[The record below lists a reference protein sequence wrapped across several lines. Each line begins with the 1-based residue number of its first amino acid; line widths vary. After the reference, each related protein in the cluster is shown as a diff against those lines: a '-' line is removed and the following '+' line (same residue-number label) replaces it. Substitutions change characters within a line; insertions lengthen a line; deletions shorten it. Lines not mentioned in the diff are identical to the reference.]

1 MVSFDVKSLFTS
13 VPTDVACDIVRKRL
27 EAEMEKADSS
37 VRAQTAMDV
46 DDIMILLRLCLNTTY
61 FQVNGKFYK
70 QKQGT
75 AMGSPVSVV
84 IANMFM
90 EELEQ
95 KSLETFGHSVKVWKR
110 YVDDTFVVVKK
121 EHVEA
126 LHQHLN
132 DQFTGV
138 SFTLEEE
145 KEGSLAFLDVEVKRC
160 QDGSVKTAVFRK
172 VTHTDKYL
180 DFNSHHSVQHKESV
194 IRSLVQRGDLYPSD
208 DTDKSSERKHIDQTL
223 RANNYPKRFIRRT
236 CRKIQ
241 ARSNGAGHRQEG
253 ERKPMV
259 VLPYIQGVTE
269 RITRILAPTC

>member
-1 MVSFDVKSLFTS
+1 
-13 VPTDVACDIVRKRL
+13 
-27 EAEMEKADSS
+27 
-37 VRAQTAMDV
+37 MD
-46 DDIMILLRLCLNTTY
+46 D
-61 FQVNGKFYK
+61 
-70 QKQGT
+70 
-75 AMGSPVSVV
+75 A
-84 IANMFM
+84 
-90 EELEQ
+90 
-95 KSLETFGHSVKVWKR
+95 
-110 YVDDTFVVVKK
+110 FVVVKK

-126 LHQHLN
+126 LHLHLN

-160 QDGSVKTAVFRK
+160 QDGSAKTAVFRK

-180 DFNSHHSVQHKESV
+180 DINSHHSVQHKESV

-208 DTDKSSERKHIDQTL
+208 ETDKSSERKHIDQTL

-241 ARSNGAGHRQEG
+241 ARNNGAGHRQEG

-269 RITRILAPTC
+269 RITRILAPHAKVANKPGKNLRNTYVS

>member
-1 MVSFDVKSLFTS
+1 
-13 VPTDVACDIVRKRL
+13 
-27 EAEMEKADSS
+27 
-37 VRAQTAMDV
+37 
-46 DDIMILLRLCLNTTY
+46 
-61 FQVNGKFYK
+61 
-70 QKQGT
+70 
-75 AMGSPVSVV
+75 
-84 IANMFM
+84 M

-160 QDGSVKTAVFRK
+160 QDGSVKTAGFRK

-180 DFNSHHSVQHKESV
+180 GFNSHQGCNF
-194 IRSLVQRGDLYPSD
+194 ISLCGCRCTHNPDIS
-208 DTDKSSERKHIDQTL
+208 TL
-223 RANNYPKRFIRRT
+223 NPRY
-236 CRKIQ
+236 
-241 ARSNGAGHRQEG
+241 
-253 ERKPMV
+253 
-259 VLPYIQGVTE
+259 
-269 RITRILAPTC
+269 APTIIYSALL